1 MKKLTAITLAAIMT
15 VMSLSG
21 FSVMAQTAFAD
32 IDGSHWAMASV
43 ERLVTEGTIN
53 GFEDGTFR
61 PLAVVSRAEFVK
73 MLGKSDVKFEKD
85 FNDVP
90 KDHWA
95 YDYVMYSRLDGDANG
110 NFNPQ
115 NAITRGEVASL
126 LYKRYANGA
135 KETAPNYITSQWD
148 DANVAAWVYNT
159 GLIVGGDMLNLRLGD
174 TLTRAEAAVLIVRA
188 NDLNPSNKRNFID
201 NFSDDVYKAVYDGS
215 GIFDTPYD
223 ANGTIT
229 YEELSAAVMRFQYK
243 YRNPAIKYNFD
254 ILYDGAYAKYWS
266 IAVGYALDNKGIT
279 ATQEEAAKSV
289 TVEDA
294 ISMLTLGAVNN
305 EFFFS
310 GAIKPDGKSYEGVTL
325 GENKF
330 SDNMRYAHAFGISLY
345 ADGKINPQNIITKKE
360 LSCILMQYSLSFG
373 MHIGYSCGYDAT
385 YLPLTIRQAAGT
397 YPANSADYAYI
408 AEEIPNFVYE
418 APFMDG
424 MVRKSRDFADYVSA
438 SAYMFSTPFMYIASD
453 MYEKGAEIYFDMFPC
468 LSAGYDKAG
477 DILRVRLNV
486 KTAYDGMKL
495 SDMITLSDASLDRDL
510 KAGDVIW
517 CDIHTNQR
525 SATTLYIDYKML
537 TLVNVIG

>member
-1 MKKLTAITLAAIMT
+1 MKKLTAFILAAVMT
-15 VMSLSG
+15 VMSLGG
-21 FSVMAQTAFAD
+21 FTVMAQTAFAD

-61 PLAVVSRAEFVK
+61 PSGVVSRAEFVK

-90 KDHWA
+90 VGHWA
-95 YDYVMYSRLDGDANG
+95 YDYVMHSCLDGDANG

-115 NAITRGEVASL
+115 SAITRGEVAAL

-148 DANVAAWVYNT
+148 DSNVIAWVYNT
-159 GLIVGGDMLNLRLGD
+159 GLIIGGDMLNLRLED

-188 NDLNPSNKRNFID
+188 KDLNPSNKRSFID

-215 GIFDTPYD
+215 RIFDTPYD

-229 YEELSAAVMRFQYK
+229 YEELSAAVMRYQYK
-243 YRNPAIKYNFD
+243 YRNPAIKYNFNA
-254 ILYDGAYAKYWS
+254 LYDGAYAKYWS
-266 IAVGYALDNKGIT
+266 VAVGYALDNKGIT
-279 ATQEEAAKSV
+279 ATQAEASKSV

-305 EFFFS
+305 EFFYS
-310 GAIKPDGKSYEGVTL
+310 GAVVPDGNCYEGVTL
-325 GENKF
+325 GDNRF
-330 SDNMRYAHAFGISLY
+330 SDNMKYAHAFGISLY
-345 ADGKINPQNIITKKE
+345 ADGKINPKNIITKRE

-373 MHIGYSCGYDAT
+373 MHTGYRCGYNAE
-385 YLPLTIRQAAGT
+385 YLPLTIRQQVGT
-397 YPANSADYAYI
+397 YPANSMDYAYI
-408 AEEIPNFVYE
+408 AEEIPNSVYE

-424 MVRKSRDFADYVSA
+424 AVRKSRDFSDYVSA
-438 SAYMFSTPFMYIASD
+438 GAYMFSIPFMYIASN
-453 MYEKGAEIYFDMFPC
+453 MYEKGAEIYFDMFPV
-468 LSAGYDKAG
+468 LSAGYDEAG
-477 DILRVRLNV
+477 DILRVRLSV
-486 KTAYDGMKL
+486 KTAYDSMKL
-495 SDMITLSDASLDRDL
+495 SDMIALNDASLDRSL

-525 SATTLYIDYKML
+525 SATTLYIDYQKL
-537 TLVNVIG
+537 TLVGIIG